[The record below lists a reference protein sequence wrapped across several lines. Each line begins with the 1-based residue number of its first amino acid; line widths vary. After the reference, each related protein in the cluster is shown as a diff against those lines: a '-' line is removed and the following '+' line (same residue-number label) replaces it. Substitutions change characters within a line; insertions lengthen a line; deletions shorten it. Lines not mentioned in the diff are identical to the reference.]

1 MTKKVFLIAG
11 FVIFLVM
18 ISGLYLV
25 YRSGIL
31 TNDRSRQVIAFLR
44 DPSSREA
51 LIIPAGTRCKDAPFA
66 MPTTGMIG
74 FIWGDSFRIGHQ
86 HSGIDIFG
94 GTEAGQTPVYAAFDG
109 YLTRMED
116 WKSSLIIRIPSD
128 PLNPDQQIWT
138 YYTHMADPSG
148 ESFIVEDFPP
158 GVQDLFV
165 QEGTLLGFQGNYS
178 GTAGNPTGVHLHF
191 SIVKDDGS
199 GRYLNELEIS
209 NTLDPSPYFG
219 LTLDAGDNPNNI
231 PTCNEN

>member
-1 MTKKVFLIAG
+1 MTKKVLSIITFLIILGILA
-11 FVIFLVM
+11 
-18 ISGLYLV
+18 GLYII
-25 YRSGIL
+25 YRGGLL
-31 TNDRSRQVIAFLR
+31 TNDRSRHVIAFIR
-44 DPSSREA
+44 KPSSKKA
-51 LIIPAGTRCKDAPFA
+51 FVIQAGTHCGDAPFS
-66 MPTTGMIG
+66 MPSTGMIG

-86 HSGIDIFG
+86 HTGIDIFG
-94 GTEAGQTPVYAAFDG
+94 GTESGVTPVYAAYDG
-109 YLTRMED
+109 YLTRMQD
-116 WKSSLIIRIPSD
+116 WKSSVIIRIPSD
-128 PLNPDQQIWT
+128 PFNPDQQIWT

-148 ESFIVEDFPP
+148 KSFIVEDFPP

-165 QEGTLLGFQGNYS
+165 KEGTLLGFQGNYS

-219 LTLDAGDNPNNI
+219 LALNAGDNPNNI

>member
-1 MTKKVFLIAG
+1 MTKKVLLIAA
-11 FVIFLVM
+11 FVIFLGIM
-18 ISGLYLV
+18 SGLYLV
-25 YRSGIL
+25 YRGSFL
-31 TNDRSRQVIAFLR
+31 TNNRSRQVIAFIR

-51 LIIPAGTRCKDAPFA
+51 LIIPAGTRCGNAPFT

-94 GTEAGQTPVYAAFDG
+94 GTEAGVAPVYAAYDG

-128 PLNPDQQIWT
+128 PLNLDQQIWI

-178 GTAGNPTGVHLHF
+178 GTPGNPTGVHLHF
-191 SIVKDDGS
+191 SIVKDDGR
-199 GRYLNELEIS
+199 GHYLNELEIS

-219 LTLDAGDNPNNI
+219 LALDASVNPNNI
-231 PTCNEN
+231 PICIND